1 MRRVCDIPHDNTVP
15 RLVELSRMEEFF
27 LHMWDELD
35 DATCACRHVATTALA
50 EAAALSTPLLA
61 WGSAIGVW
69 VIAPQLRVNAALLAG
84 SITFFDLYR
93 RLLRIV

>member
-1 MRRVCDIPHDNTVP
+1 
-15 RLVELSRMEEFF
+15 MEEFF

-35 DATCACRHVATTALA
+35 DATCVCRHVATTALV
-50 EAAALSTPLLA
+50 EAASLSTPLLA
-61 WGSAIGVW
+61 WASAIGLW

-93 RLLRIV
+93 RLIRLPG